1 MKKTIYLIFLLA
13 FQFTFSQ
20 SADILLN
27 GTVSAENNQI
37 KNVSTPTDSN
47 DAATKSYVDSSVT
60 NSNNQPIN
68 SISVGLTG
76 ELYNNFDG
84 KKYET
89 IILCDGKQWTRQFLR
104 STHFNNGDEIPLVQ
118 DANAWANLETP
129 ARSYYEGVGQE
140 EGGYAPDVMGDQI
153 GYIYNWFVISDER
166 GIAPEGW
173 RVATQND
180 WDSLI
185 ECLGGEDIAGGKI
198 KNSIGYPIYDSSGF
212 IYDSY
217 VQWNTPNVGSSI
229 SNEASNS
236 SGLSI
241 MPFGFREGANGNFY
255 NWGSQV
261 IIWTDSDESQPRVEV
276 FNNSAGVLTGL
287 TDPYDGYYVLL
298 VKE

>member
-1 MKKTIYLIFLLA
+1 MKKTIYFLFIFA

-37 KNVSTPTDSN
+37 KNVSSPTDSN
-47 DAATKSYVDSSVT
+47 DAATKSYVDSSIT
-60 NSNNQPIN
+60 NSNNNQSIN

-89 IILCDGKQWTRQFLR
+89 IILCDGKKWTRQFLR

-129 ARSYYEGVGQE
+129 ARSYYEG
-140 EGGYAPDVMGDQI
+140 EGAFAPEIMDNSI
-153 GYIYNWFVISDER
+153 GYIYNWFVIEDER

-180 WDSLI
+180 WNTLI
-185 ECLGGEDIAGGKI
+185 ECLGGQNIAGGKI
-198 KNSIGYPIYDSSGF
+198 KNSGRYFIYDMSGF
-212 IYDSY
+212 IDSFIY
-217 VQWNTPNVGSSI
+217 WSIPNIGSTI

-236 SGLSI
+236 SGLSV

-255 NWGSQV
+255 NWYSQV
-261 IIWTDSDESQPRVEV
+261 IIWGDSDEAPSRVEV
-276 FNNSAGVLTGL
+276 FSNSAGVLTGT
-287 TDPYDGYYVLL
+287 TDPYDGYYVIL